1 MFSNIFDLSVHGT
14 ITSTFQQ
21 SLGMFQSLWGQGN
34 RAAYKAGCRAAG
46 VWCFSS
52 ETKEMGRLGAG
63 TSLAQDLRDT
73 LSAMSALCTFPS
85 LICQVTPNVHR
96 NTWAYQLPPHEK
108 WCYVTHDSWPSDP
121 CTSVRCSALPEQ
133 PRAAT
138 STREDPL
145 LPRGFHSQKT
155 KSLALY
161 KGRNSRMNLHEAELS
176 VFKKIS
182 GINLSMGS
190 NRK

>member
-1 MFSNIFDLSVHGT
+1 
-14 ITSTFQQ
+14 
-21 SLGMFQSLWGQGN
+21 MFQSLWEQGN
-34 RAAYKAGCRAAG
+34 RAAYRAVGWLECGA
-46 VWCFSS
+46 SQS
-52 ETKEMGRLGAG
+52 ETKEMGRLGTG
-63 TSLAQDLRDT
+63 TSLAQDLRNI
-73 LSAMSALCTFPS
+73 LPAMSGLCTFPS
-85 LICQVTPNVHR
+85 LVCQATLAPNAHR

-121 CTSVRCSALPEQ
+121 CTNVRCSILPEQ

-138 STREDPL
+138 STREDSL

-161 KGRNSRMNLHEAELS
+161 KGRNSRMSLHEAELS